1 MVINYKLVYMKIST
15 AQQQQSCYA
24 SNFAVQYPACCKID
38 FKEFQFWSNFNDFLH
53 KNKGN
58 NIPTSPPTQC
68 PFAFVCIK
76 ITLTEITNRFKSKI
90 NKFFLYVVSKRKMSI
105 N

>member
-53 KNKGN
+53 
-58 NIPTSPPTQC
+58 
-68 PFAFVCIK
+68 
-76 ITLTEITNRFKSKI
+76 
-90 NKFFLYVVSKRKMSI
+90 
-105 N
+105 